1 VTSRMRT
8 LWRAISGCSA
18 HALQDRGDT
27 MIEVLIAAVIGVT
40 IVGAVT
46 GLFLTGNDQSL
57 ASQRQSELIAVADQQ
72 IENIRQEVKT
82 NANGFAALAMSSL
95 PATGSSATLSGAPNT
110 YTDPNHFVSASSG
123 CGLGNDGYTI
133 ETNYDN
139 TSEGVATISAWSN
152 CATGVEP
159 LVVQNSTLTP
169 TLPTGIVTP
178 QQTSVPVGGGTATVD
193 SYVTDTNI
201 GGCAS
206 VGNSC
211 SGAASTYTGDAR
223 RVIVA
228 VFFNGTSRSKTGGD
242 SPVYVSTIFTSPV
255 PSNQTNSSIGI
266 TLGAQLG

>member
-1 VTSRMRT
+1 
-8 LWRAISGCSA
+8 
-18 HALQDRGDT
+18 

-95 PATGSSATLSGAPNT
+95 PATGSSATLTGAPNT

-123 CGLGNDGYTI
+123 CGVGNEGYTI

-139 TSEGVATISAWSN
+139 TGAGVATIPAWSS

-178 QQTSVPVGGGTATVD
+178 QQTSVAVGGGTATVD

-206 VGNSC
+206 VGSSC
-211 SGAASTYTGDAR
+211 SGAATTYTGDAR

-228 VFFNGTSRSKTGGD
+228 VFFNGTTRWKTGGD
-242 SPVYVSTIFTSPV
+242 SPVYVSTIFTNPV

-266 TLGAQLG
+266 TLGVQVG